1 MSRHEGVSCDSCLK
15 GNFRGK
21 RYKCLVCY
29 DYDLC
34 ATCYEAGATTT
45 RHTADHSMQC
55 ILTRND
61 FDLFYGGEALTAEQT
76 QAFTCPY
83 CGKMGYTEATL
94 QEHVTSDHSDAST
107 EVVCPICA
115 ALPGGDPNYVTDD
128 FAEHLTLQHRIPRE
142 FDEPVGIRHVRR
154 IPHPGRG
161 VGGNR
166 SRRANM
172 HFSSGGTSLTG
183 LSPGGRETMDPIAEL
198 LSQLSSVRSRAAAA
212 QSVSSQLQ
220 QLEMQLQSTRY
231 SSNFR
236 QQLERLPNRRT
247 MESGK
252 SNITNSSTTGISTE
266 LQSQGGSTN
275 QTTVNTDSPYL
286 LARCL
291 DSSVTESEQSIFE
304 EREDRGAFVQELL
317 LSTLTEQLHLEQDLE
332 VLIAGGSSNDSVKW
346 SNKLPTATSNE
357 GDQHTSTGG
366 ASPLHQQQNT
376 NSLGKDSGS
385 AAIAKSVLPERGNQ
399 LQPTQKQH
407 AGGGGGGGS
416 TMVNLSRQSQG
427 HAFQSVSLRQNH
439 GSMSSGSQVYNSLPG
454 SNAVQALA
462 GAGIGAGNLHPL
474 PGRPGSGG
482 RDRDGRV
489 NPAAAKKNMYKQ
501 LPTSQATDREPPP
514 H

>member
-83 CGKMGYTEATL
+83 CGKMGFTEASL

-220 QLEMQLQSTRY
+220 QLEMQLQSTR
-231 SSNFR
+231 

-252 SNITNSSTTGISTE
+252 SNITNSSTTGISTDS
-266 LQSQGGSTN
+266 QSQGGSTN
-275 QTTVNTDSPYL
+275 QTAVNTDSPYL

-291 DSSVTESEQSIFE
+291 DSTVTESEQSIYE

-317 LSTLTEQLHLEQDLE
+317 LSTLTEQLHLEQDLDT
-332 VLIAGGSSNDSVKW
+332 LIGGDSSNDSEKR
-346 SNKLPTATSNE
+346 SSKLPTTTSSE
-357 GDQHTSTGG
+357 GDQHPGAGG
-366 ASPLHQQQNT
+366 ASPVHQQQNT
-376 NSLGKDSGS
+376 NSLGRDPGT
-385 AAIAKSVLPERGNQ
+385 AAKSSLTEKGNQ
-399 LQPTQKQH
+399 VSPTQKQH
-407 AGGGGGGGS
+407 AGGGGGG
-416 TMVNLSRQSQG
+416 TVVTLSRQSQG
-427 HAFQSVSLRQNH
+427 HSFQGVTLRQNH
-439 GSMSSGSQVYNSLPG
+439 GSTMSGGSQVYNSLPG

-501 LPTSQATDREPPP
+501 LPTSQASDREPPP

>member
-34 ATCYEAGATTT
+34 ANCYEAGATTT

-94 QEHVTSDHSDAST
+94 QEHVTSDHSDTST

-220 QLEMQLQSTRY
+220 QLEMQLQSTR
-231 SSNFR
+231 

-247 MESGK
+247 VESGK
-252 SNITNSSTTGISTE
+252 SNITNSSTTGISTDP
-266 LQSQGGSTN
+266 QSQGGSTN
-275 QTTVNTDSPYL
+275 QTNINTDSPYL

-317 LSTLTEQLHLEQDLE
+317 LSTLTEQLHLEQDLDE
-332 VLIAGGSSNDSVKW
+332 LIGGGSSNDSVRS
-346 SNKLPTATSNE
+346 SNKLPTAASNE
-357 GDQHTSTGG
+357 GDQHNITGG
-366 ASPLHQQQNT
+366 ASPSNQQQNT
-376 NSLGKDSGS
+376 NSLSKDPGT
-385 AAIAKSVLPERGNQ
+385 AAIAKCVLPERGSQ
-399 LQPTQKQH
+399 LLPSQKQH
-407 AGGGGGGGS
+407 AGGGS
-416 TMVNLSRQSQG
+416 MVVTHPRQNQG
-427 HAFQSVSLRQNH
+427 HAFQGVTLRQNH
-439 GSMSSGSQVYNSLPG
+439 GSMSSGSQVYNNSLPG

-501 LPTSQATDREPPP
+501 LPTSQASDREPPP